1 MSTNSQDIFSSID
14 EHINQRCKEII
25 DKERKR
31 LNKEFNA
38 KNATMD
44 NLLEEISSTKKEL
57 DEKEEQMIES
67 YKEYQE
73 NLKAR
78 EEAIAR
84 ACENT
89 SPDKYTK
96 INIGGKIFETL
107 TSTLSSISPY
117 FARLFSDDF
126 GEPIKD
132 NEGNIFIDKSPI
144 GFKAI
149 INWARLGKDD
159 NHFQQILVLMQE
171 KHNKNTVNLFI
182 KTIDYFGIN
191 YDNLMIS
198 HGQQI
203 KIYWRGDKA
212 LYDATIISS
221 LEDLPKIQVQYK
233 NDNECWEYDYMKL
246 KHKTGIYNKFTAC
259 SKVKQEHG
267 KPLYWHYGTDRGSK
281 KIDAKGRRNPRP
293 SIPFCQSIECKT
305 EESDSSDED

>member
-1 MSTNSQDIFSSID
+1 MSTNSPDIFSSIE

-25 DKERKR
+25 DKERKQ

-57 DEKEEQMIES
+57 DEKEEQMMES

-107 TSTLSSISPY
+107 TSTLSSVSPY

-132 NEGNIFIDKSPI
+132 DEGNIFIDKSPI
-144 GFKAI
+144 GFQDV

-159 NHFQQILVLMQE
+159 NHFQEILASIQK

-182 KTIDYFGIN
+182 KTIDYFGIDYEN
-191 YDNLMIS
+191 SKITP
-198 HGQQI
+198 GQQI

-221 LEDLPKIQVQYK
+221 LEDLPKIQVRYK
-233 NDNECWEYDYMKL
+233 NDGECWEYDYIKL
-246 KHKTGIYNKFTAC
+246 KHKSGIYKNFTAC
-259 SKVKQEHG
+259 TRVKQEHG

-281 KIDAKGRRNPRP
+281 KIDAKGRRNPKP
-293 SIPFCQSIECKT
+293 GECKT